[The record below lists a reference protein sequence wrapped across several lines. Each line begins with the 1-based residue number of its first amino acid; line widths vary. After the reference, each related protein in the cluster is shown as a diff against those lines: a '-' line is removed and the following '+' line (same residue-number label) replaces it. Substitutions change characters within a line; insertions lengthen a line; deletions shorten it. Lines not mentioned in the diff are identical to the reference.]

1 MKVVRLERVV
11 MNSSIFFQICSLFYI
26 SLLLI
31 IYFSKKRL
39 GTVENK
45 IYIILAVTNLI
56 GLILDIS
63 SVYTISNMSRYPIL
77 NKFVSKAYLVYLLSW
92 MFLFTIY
99 VFIISTNKKNDKN
112 KTELHLSDYKNKVYP
127 ATILYF
133 IFLILTIILPLYY
146 KDNGNVIYSYGP
158 STNLLYFVSGLCI
171 FTWLI
176 CLLLNFKQ
184 IKQKKYVP
192 IFAFLIIGTLV
203 TIIQGAHPEYLLMTS
218 METFIT
224 FLMYFTIENPDMKL
238 INELNIAKDQAV
250 KANNAKSEFL
260 SSMSHE
266 IRTPLNAIVGFSQAL
281 SEEDINDNAKDE
293 VKDIIMASN
302 SLLELVN
309 GILDI
314 SKIESGKIEIVNTE
328 YQFKNIYDEL
338 VILAKARMG
347 DKPLDF
353 RCHYDEDIPS
363 VLYGDYTRVKQVI
376 LNILTNAVKY
386 TREGYIDFSV
396 SSVRKDDICR
406 LIISVEDS
414 GIGIKQENIPKLFTK
429 FERLDLEKNITIEGT
444 GLGLAITKKLV
455 ELMNGTIVVQS
466 IYGKGSKF
474 TIAIDQRV
482 VHKEVVVENK
492 EEKKVSEV
500 HAEGRKV
507 LIVDDNKINLKVA
520 SRLLENYK
528 LDITT
533 VESGALCIDKVNSD
547 TYDLILMDDMM
558 PNMSGVETL
567 HKLKEIDGF
576 ATPVV
581 ALTANAVTGMKEK
594 YLNDGFDDYL
604 AKPINRDEL
613 NNIVAKYL
621 NK

>member
-1 MKVVRLERVV
+1 

-63 SVYTISNMSRYPIL
+63 SVYTISNMSQYPIL

-99 VFIISTNKKNDKN
+99 VFIISTNKKIDKS

-281 SEEDINDNAKDE
+281 SEEDINDNARDE
-293 VKDIIMASN
+293 VKDIMMASN

-396 SSVRKDDICR
+396 SSIRKDDICR

-482 VHKEVVVENK
+482 VHKEVVVEK
-492 EEKKVSEV
+492 REEKKVSEV

>member
-1 MKVVRLERVV
+1 

-63 SVYTISNMSRYPIL
+63 SVYTISNMSQYPIL

-99 VFIISTNKKNDKN
+99 VFIISTNKKIDKN

-238 INELNIAKDQAV
+238 INELNIAKDQAI

-293 VKDIIMASN
+293 VKDIMMASN

-363 VLYGDYTRVKQVI
+363 VLYGDYTRIKQII

-444 GLGLAITKKLV
+444 GQGLAITKKLV

-482 VHKEVVVENK
+482 VNKEVVVEK
-492 EEKKVSEV
+492 REEKKVSEV

>member
-1 MKVVRLERVV
+1 

-45 IYIILAVTNLI
+45 IYIILAITNLV

-63 SVYTISNMSRYPIL
+63 SVYTISNMSRYPTL
-77 NKFVSKAYLVYLLSW
+77 NKIISKAYLVYLLSW

-99 VFIISTNKKNDKN
+99 VFVISTKKKSDKD
-112 KTELHLSDYKNKVYP
+112 KTELHLTDYKMIYP
-127 ATILYF
+127 ATVLYF
-133 IFLILTIILPLYY
+133 VFLILTIMLPLYY
-146 KDNGNVIYSYGP
+146 KDNGSVIYSYGP

-176 CLLLNFKQ
+176 CLLVNFKQ

-192 IFAFLIIGTLV
+192 IFAFLVIGTLV
-203 TIIQGAHPEYLLMTS
+203 TVIQGAHPEYLLMTS

-293 VKDIIMASN
+293 VKDIMMASN

-353 RCHYDEDIPS
+353 RCHYDDDIPQ

-396 SSVRKDDICR
+396 SSVRKGEICR

-444 GLGLAITKKLV
+444 GLGLAITKRLV

-466 IYGKGSKF
+466 VYGKGSKF
-474 TIAIDQRV
+474 TMAIDQRI
-482 VHKEVVVENK
+482 VHKEIV
-492 EEKKVSEV
+492 EEKSEEKTTEEV
-500 HAEGRKV
+500 HAEGRRV

-533 VESGALCIDKVNSD
+533 VESGASCIDKVNSS

-567 HKLKEIDGF
+567 HKLKEISGF
-576 ATPVV
+576 NTPVI
-581 ALTANAVTGMKEK
+581 ALTANAVTGMREK

-604 AKPINRDEL
+604 SKPINRDEL
-613 NNIVAKYL
+613 NNVIAKYL

>member
-1 MKVVRLERVV
+1 

-63 SVYTISNMSRYPIL
+63 SVYTISNMSQYPIL

-99 VFIISTNKKNDKN
+99 VFIISTNKKIDKN

-238 INELNIAKDQAV
+238 INELNIAKDQAI

-293 VKDIIMASN
+293 VKDIMMASN

-363 VLYGDYTRVKQVI
+363 VLYGDYTRIKQII

-482 VHKEVVVENK
+482 VNKEVVVEK
-492 EEKKVSEV
+492 REEKKVSEV

-533 VESGALCIDKVNSD
+533 VESGALCIDKVNSN

>member
-1 MKVVRLERVV
+1 

-238 INELNIAKDQAV
+238 INELNIAKDQTI

-293 VKDIIMASN
+293 VKDIMMASN

-363 VLYGDYTRVKQVI
+363 VLYGDYTRIKQII

-482 VHKEVVVENK
+482 VHKEVVVEK
-492 EEKKVSEV
+492 SEEKKVSEV

-533 VESGALCIDKVNSD
+533 VESGALCIDKVNSN

-576 ATPVV
+576 AIPVV

>member
-1 MKVVRLERVV
+1 MSNLYFL
-11 MNSSIFFQICSLFYI
+11 MI
-26 SLLLI
+26 SFIYLLLVMI
-31 IYFSKKRL
+31 IYFIKEKIK
-39 GTVENK
+39 TKENK
-45 IYIILAVTNLI
+45 IYSMIIITSFIGIILDFI
-56 GLILDIS
+56 
-63 SVYTISNMSRYPIL
+63 SVYMAFSYKHNVLFNLVNR
-77 NKFVSKAYLVYLLSW
+77 FYLVYLLTWISLITSYTLVISLSEKKATKVISIIK
-92 MFLFTIY
+92 FLYVPMALFLILYPLKYSVKGNEFFTYGLSANTMYLLSTIY
-99 VFIISTNKKNDKN
+99 V
-112 KTELHLSDYKNKVYP
+112 
-127 ATILYF
+127 
-133 IFLILTIILPLYY
+133 
-146 KDNGNVIYSYGP
+146 
-158 STNLLYFVSGLCI
+158 LLMV
-171 FTWLI
+171 I
-176 CLLLNFKQ
+176 CLFKNLKD
-184 IKQKKYVP
+184 IKSKKYVP
-192 IFAFLIIGTLV
+192 IIFYIFIGTAVTLVQLTNPSILIIT
-203 TIIQGAHPEYLLMTS
+203 A
-218 METFIT
+218 METFVTI
-224 FLMYFTIENPDMKL
+224 LMYFTIENPDMKL
-238 INELNIAKDQAV
+238 INELNIAKDQAI

-293 VKDIIMASN
+293 VKDIMMASN

-363 VLYGDYTRVKQVI
+363 VLYGDYTRIKQII

-482 VHKEVVVENK
+482 VNKEVVVEK
-492 EEKKVSEV
+492 REEKKVSEV

>member
-1 MKVVRLERVV
+1 

-238 INELNIAKDQAV
+238 INELNIAKDQAI
-250 KANNAKSEFL
+250 KANNVKSEFL

-293 VKDIIMASN
+293 VKDIMMASN

-363 VLYGDYTRVKQVI
+363 VLYGDYTRIKQII

-482 VHKEVVVENK
+482 VHKEVVVEK
-492 EEKKVSEV
+492 REEKKVSEV

-533 VESGALCIDKVNSD
+533 VESGALCIEKVNSD

-576 ATPVV
+576 AIPVV

>member
-1 MKVVRLERVV
+1 

-63 SVYTISNMSRYPIL
+63 SVYTISNMSQYPIL

-99 VFIISTNKKNDKN
+99 VFIISTNKKIDKN

-238 INELNIAKDQAV
+238 INELNIAKDQAI

-293 VKDIIMASN
+293 VKDIMMASN

-482 VHKEVVVENK
+482 VHKEVVVEK
-492 EEKKVSEV
+492 REEKKVSEV

-507 LIVDDNKINLKVA
+507 LIVDDNKINLKVV

-576 ATPVV
+576 AIPVV

>member
-1 MKVVRLERVV
+1 

-63 SVYTISNMSRYPIL
+63 SVYTISNMSQYPIL

-99 VFIISTNKKNDKN
+99 VFIISTNKKSDKN

-238 INELNIAKDQAV
+238 INELNIAKDQAI

-281 SEEDINDNAKDE
+281 SEEDINDNARDE
-293 VKDIIMASN
+293 VKDIMMASN

-353 RCHYDEDIPS
+353 RCHYDEDIPP

-482 VHKEVVVENK
+482 VHKEVVVEK
-492 EEKKVSEV
+492 SEEKKVSEV

-533 VESGALCIDKVNSD
+533 VESGALCIDKVNSN

-576 ATPVV
+576 AIPVV

>member
-1 MKVVRLERVV
+1 

-133 IFLILTIILPLYY
+133 IFLILTIVLPLYY

-238 INELNIAKDQAV
+238 INELNIAKDQAI

-293 VKDIIMASN
+293 VKDIMMASN

-363 VLYGDYTRVKQVI
+363 VLYGDYTRIKQII

-482 VHKEVVVENK
+482 VHKEVVVEK
-492 EEKKVSEV
+492 SEEKKVSEV

-533 VESGALCIDKVNSD
+533 VESGALCIDKVNSN

>member
-1 MKVVRLERVV
+1 

-63 SVYTISNMSRYPIL
+63 SVYTISNMSQYPIL

-99 VFIISTNKKNDKN
+99 VFIISTNKKIDKN

-238 INELNIAKDQAV
+238 INELNIAKDQAI

-293 VKDIIMASN
+293 VKDIMMASN

-363 VLYGDYTRVKQVI
+363 VLYGDYTRIKQII

-482 VHKEVVVENK
+482 VNKEVVVEK
-492 EEKKVSEV
+492 REEKKVSEV

>member
-1 MKVVRLERVV
+1 

-63 SVYTISNMSRYPIL
+63 SVYTISNMSQYPIL

-238 INELNIAKDQAV
+238 INELNIAKDQAI

-293 VKDIIMASN
+293 VKDIMMASN

-363 VLYGDYTRVKQVI
+363 VLYGDYTRIKQII

-482 VHKEVVVENK
+482 VHKEVVVEK
-492 EEKKVSEV
+492 SEEKKVSEV

-533 VESGALCIDKVNSD
+533 VESGALCIEKVNSD

>member
-1 MKVVRLERVV
+1 MSNLYFLMV
-11 MNSSIFFQICSLFYI
+11 SFIY
-26 SLLLI
+26 LLLVMI
-31 IYFSKKRL
+31 IYFIKEKIK
-39 GTVENK
+39 TKENK
-45 IYIILAVTNLI
+45 IYSMIIITSFIGIILDFI
-56 GLILDIS
+56 
-63 SVYTISNMSRYPIL
+63 SVYMAFSYKHNVLFNLVNR
-77 NKFVSKAYLVYLLSW
+77 FYLVYLLTWISLITSYTLVISLSEKKATKVISIIK
-92 MFLFTIY
+92 FLYVPMALFLILYPLKYSVKGNEFFTYGLSANTMYLLSTIY
-99 VFIISTNKKNDKN
+99 V
-112 KTELHLSDYKNKVYP
+112 
-127 ATILYF
+127 
-133 IFLILTIILPLYY
+133 
-146 KDNGNVIYSYGP
+146 
-158 STNLLYFVSGLCI
+158 LLMV
-171 FTWLI
+171 I
-176 CLLLNFKQ
+176 CLFKNLKD
-184 IKQKKYVP
+184 IKSKKYVP
-192 IFAFLIIGTLV
+192 IIFYIFIGTAVTLVQLTNPSILIIT
-203 TIIQGAHPEYLLMTS
+203 A
-218 METFIT
+218 METFVTI
-224 FLMYFTIENPDMKL
+224 LMYFTIENPDMKL
-238 INELNIAKDQAV
+238 INELNIAKDQAI

-293 VKDIIMASN
+293 VKDIMMASN

-482 VHKEVVVENK
+482 VHKEAVVEK
-492 EEKKVSEV
+492 RKEKKVSEV

-576 ATPVV
+576 ASPVV

>member
-1 MKVVRLERVV
+1 MSNLYFLMV
-11 MNSSIFFQICSLFYI
+11 SFIY
-26 SLLLI
+26 LLLVMI
-31 IYFSKKRL
+31 IYFIKEKIK
-39 GTVENK
+39 TKENK
-45 IYIILAVTNLI
+45 IYSMIIITSFIGIILDFI
-56 GLILDIS
+56 
-63 SVYTISNMSRYPIL
+63 SVYMAFSYKHNVLFNLVNR
-77 NKFVSKAYLVYLLSW
+77 FYLVYLLTWISLITSYTLVISLSEKKATKVISIIK
-92 MFLFTIY
+92 FLYVPMALFLILYPLKYSVKGNEFFTYGLSANTMYLLSTIY
-99 VFIISTNKKNDKN
+99 V
-112 KTELHLSDYKNKVYP
+112 
-127 ATILYF
+127 
-133 IFLILTIILPLYY
+133 
-146 KDNGNVIYSYGP
+146 
-158 STNLLYFVSGLCI
+158 LLMV
-171 FTWLI
+171 I
-176 CLLLNFKQ
+176 CLFKNLKD
-184 IKQKKYVP
+184 IKSKKYVP
-192 IFAFLIIGTLV
+192 IIFYIFIGTAVTLVQLTNPSILIIT
-203 TIIQGAHPEYLLMTS
+203 A
-218 METFIT
+218 METFVTI
-224 FLMYFTIENPDMKL
+224 LMYFTIENPDMKL
-238 INELNIAKDQAV
+238 INELNIAKDQAI

-293 VKDIIMASN
+293 VKDIMMASN

-482 VHKEVVVENK
+482 VHKEVVVEK
-492 EEKKVSEV
+492 REEKKVSEV

-533 VESGALCIDKVNSD
+533 VESGALCVDKVNSD

>member
-1 MKVVRLERVV
+1 M
-11 MNSSIFFQICSLFYI
+11 
-26 SLLLI
+26 

-238 INELNIAKDQAV
+238 INELNIAKDQAI

-293 VKDIIMASN
+293 VKDIMMASN

-363 VLYGDYTRVKQVI
+363 VLYGDYTRIKQII

-482 VHKEVVVENK
+482 VHKEVVVEK
-492 EEKKVSEV
+492 REEKKVSEV

-533 VESGALCIDKVNSD
+533 VESGALCIEKVNSD

>member
-1 MKVVRLERVV
+1 

-63 SVYTISNMSRYPIL
+63 SVYTISNMSQYPIL

-99 VFIISTNKKNDKN
+99 VFIISTNKKIDKN

-238 INELNIAKDQAV
+238 INELNIAKDQAI

-293 VKDIIMASN
+293 VKDIMMASN

-363 VLYGDYTRVKQVI
+363 VLYGDYTRIKQII

-429 FERLDLEKNITIEGT
+429 FERLDLEKKITIEGT

-482 VHKEVVVENK
+482 VNKEVVVEK
-492 EEKKVSEV
+492 REEKKVSEV

>member
-1 MKVVRLERVV
+1 MSNLYFL
-11 MNSSIFFQICSLFYI
+11 MI
-26 SLLLI
+26 SFIYLLLVMI
-31 IYFSKKRL
+31 IYFIKEKIK
-39 GTVENK
+39 TKENK
-45 IYIILAVTNLI
+45 IYSMIIITSFIGIILDFI
-56 GLILDIS
+56 
-63 SVYTISNMSRYPIL
+63 SVYMAFSYKHNVLFNLVNR
-77 NKFVSKAYLVYLLSW
+77 FYLVYLLTWISLITSYTLVISLSEKKATKVISIIK
-92 MFLFTIY
+92 FLYVPMALFLILYPLKYSVKCNEFFTYGLSANTMYLLSTIY
-99 VFIISTNKKNDKN
+99 V
-112 KTELHLSDYKNKVYP
+112 
-127 ATILYF
+127 
-133 IFLILTIILPLYY
+133 
-146 KDNGNVIYSYGP
+146 
-158 STNLLYFVSGLCI
+158 LLMV
-171 FTWLI
+171 I
-176 CLLLNFKQ
+176 CLFKNLKD
-184 IKQKKYVP
+184 IKSKKYVP
-192 IFAFLIIGTLV
+192 IIFYIFIGTAVTLVQLTNPSILIIT
-203 TIIQGAHPEYLLMTS
+203 A
-218 METFIT
+218 METFVTI
-224 FLMYFTIENPDMKL
+224 LMYFTIENPDMKL
-238 INELNIAKDQAV
+238 INELNIAKDQAI

-293 VKDIIMASN
+293 VKDIMMASN

-482 VHKEVVVENK
+482 VHKEVVVEK
-492 EEKKVSEV
+492 REEKKVSEV

-533 VESGALCIDKVNSD
+533 VESGALCIEKVNSD

>member
-1 MKVVRLERVV
+1 

-63 SVYTISNMSRYPIL
+63 SVYTISNMSQYPIL

-99 VFIISTNKKNDKN
+99 VFIISTNKKSDKN

-192 IFAFLIIGTLV
+192 IFAFLVIGTLV

-238 INELNIAKDQAV
+238 INELNIAKDQAI

-281 SEEDINDNAKDE
+281 SEEDINDNARDE
-293 VKDIIMASN
+293 VKDIMMASN

-353 RCHYDEDIPS
+353 RCHYDEDIPP

-482 VHKEVVVENK
+482 VHKEVVVEK
-492 EEKKVSEV
+492 SEEKKVSEV

-576 ATPVV
+576 AIPVV

>member
-1 MKVVRLERVV
+1 

-99 VFIISTNKKNDKN
+99 VFIISTNKKIDKN

-238 INELNIAKDQAV
+238 INELNIAKDQAI

-293 VKDIIMASN
+293 VKDIMMASN

-363 VLYGDYTRVKQVI
+363 VLYGDYTRIKQII

-482 VHKEVVVENK
+482 VHKEVVVEK
-492 EEKKVSEV
+492 REEKKVSEV

-533 VESGALCIDKVNSD
+533 VESGALCIEKVNSD

>member
-1 MKVVRLERVV
+1 

-63 SVYTISNMSRYPIL
+63 SVYTISNMSQYPIL

-99 VFIISTNKKNDKN
+99 VFIISTNKKIDKN

-238 INELNIAKDQAV
+238 INELNIAKDQAI

-293 VKDIIMASN
+293 VKDIMMASN

-363 VLYGDYTRVKQVI
+363 VLYGDYTRIKQII

-482 VHKEVVVENK
+482 VHKEVVVEK
-492 EEKKVSEV
+492 SEEKKVSEV

-533 VESGALCIDKVNSD
+533 VESGALCIDKVNSN

-576 ATPVV
+576 TTPVV

>member
-1 MKVVRLERVV
+1 

-63 SVYTISNMSRYPIL
+63 SVYTISNMSQYPIL

-99 VFIISTNKKNDKN
+99 VFIISTNKKIDKS

-238 INELNIAKDQAV
+238 INELNIAKDQAI

-281 SEEDINDNAKDE
+281 SEEDINANAKDE
-293 VKDIIMASN
+293 VKDIMMASN

-353 RCHYDEDIPS
+353 RCHYDEDIPQ

-396 SSVRKDDICR
+396 SSVRKGEICR

-444 GLGLAITKKLV
+444 GLGLAITKRLV

-466 IYGKGSKF
+466 VYGKGSKF
-474 TIAIDQRV
+474 TMAIDQRI
-482 VHKEVVVENK
+482 VHKEIV
-492 EEKKVSEV
+492 EEKSEEKTTEEV
-500 HAEGRKV
+500 HAEGRRV

-533 VESGALCIDKVNSD
+533 VESGASCIDKVNSS

-558 PNMSGVETL
+558 PRMSGVETL
-567 HKLKEIDGF
+567 HKLKEISGF
-576 ATPVV
+576 NTPVI
-581 ALTANAVTGMKEK
+581 ALTANAVTGMREK

-604 AKPINRDEL
+604 SKQINRDEL
-613 NNIVAKYL
+613 NNVIAKYL

>member
-1 MKVVRLERVV
+1 MSNLYFLMV
-11 MNSSIFFQICSLFYI
+11 SFIY
-26 SLLLI
+26 LLLVMI
-31 IYFSKKRL
+31 IYFIKEKIK
-39 GTVENK
+39 TKENK
-45 IYIILAVTNLI
+45 IYSMIIITSFIGIILDFI
-56 GLILDIS
+56 
-63 SVYTISNMSRYPIL
+63 SVYMAFSYKHNVLFNLVNR
-77 NKFVSKAYLVYLLSW
+77 FYLVYLLTWISLITSYTLVISLSEKKATKVISIIK
-92 MFLFTIY
+92 FLYVPMALFLILYPLKYSVKGNEFFTYGLSANTMYLLSTIY
-99 VFIISTNKKNDKN
+99 V
-112 KTELHLSDYKNKVYP
+112 
-127 ATILYF
+127 
-133 IFLILTIILPLYY
+133 
-146 KDNGNVIYSYGP
+146 
-158 STNLLYFVSGLCI
+158 LLMV
-171 FTWLI
+171 I
-176 CLLLNFKQ
+176 CLFKNLKD
-184 IKQKKYVP
+184 IKSKKYVP
-192 IFAFLIIGTLV
+192 IIFYIFIGTAVTLVQLTNPSILIIT
-203 TIIQGAHPEYLLMTS
+203 A
-218 METFIT
+218 METFVTI
-224 FLMYFTIENPDMKL
+224 LMYFTIENPDMKL
-238 INELNIAKDQAV
+238 INELNIAKDQAI

-293 VKDIIMASN
+293 VKDIMMASN

-482 VHKEVVVENK
+482 VHKEVVVEK
-492 EEKKVSEV
+492 REEKKVSEV

-576 ATPVV
+576 ASPVV

>member
-1 MKVVRLERVV
+1 

-63 SVYTISNMSRYPIL
+63 SVYTISNMSQYPIL

-99 VFIISTNKKNDKN
+99 VFIISTNKKIDKN

-238 INELNIAKDQAV
+238 INELNIAKDQAI

-293 VKDIIMASN
+293 VKDIMMASN

-482 VHKEVVVENK
+482 VHKEVVVEK
-492 EEKKVSEV
+492 REEKKVSEV

-533 VESGALCIDKVNSD
+533 VESGALCIEKVNSD

>member
-1 MKVVRLERVV
+1 

-99 VFIISTNKKNDKN
+99 VFIISTNKKSDKN
-112 KTELHLSDYKNKVYP
+112 KTELHLSDYKSKVYP

-192 IFAFLIIGTLV
+192 IFAFLVIGTLV
-203 TIIQGAHPEYLLMTS
+203 TIIQGAYPEYLLMTS

-293 VKDIIMASN
+293 VKDIMMASN

-353 RCHYDEDIPS
+353 RCHYDEDIPP

-482 VHKEVVVENK
+482 VHKEVVVEK
-492 EEKKVSEV
+492 SEEKKVSEV

-533 VESGALCIDKVNSD
+533 VESGALCIDKVNSN

>member
-1 MKVVRLERVV
+1 

-63 SVYTISNMSRYPIL
+63 SVYTISNMSQYPIL

-99 VFIISTNKKNDKN
+99 VFIISTNKKSDKN

-293 VKDIIMASN
+293 VKDIMMASN

-353 RCHYDEDIPS
+353 RCHYDEDIPP

-482 VHKEVVVENK
+482 VHKEVVVEK
-492 EEKKVSEV
+492 SEEKKVSEV

-533 VESGALCIDKVNSD
+533 VESGALCIDKVNSN

-576 ATPVV
+576 TTPVV
-581 ALTANAVTGMKEK
+581 ALTANAVPGMKEK

>member
-1 MKVVRLERVV
+1 MSNLYFLMV
-11 MNSSIFFQICSLFYI
+11 SFIY
-26 SLLLI
+26 LLLVMI
-31 IYFSKKRL
+31 IYFIKEKIK
-39 GTVENK
+39 TKENK
-45 IYIILAVTNLI
+45 IYSMIIITSFIGIILDFI
-56 GLILDIS
+56 
-63 SVYTISNMSRYPIL
+63 SVYMAFSYKHNVLFNLVNR
-77 NKFVSKAYLVYLLSW
+77 FYLVYLLTWISLITSYTLVISLSEKKATKVISIIK
-92 MFLFTIY
+92 FLYVPMALFLILYPLKYSVKGNEFFTYGLSANTMYLLSTIY
-99 VFIISTNKKNDKN
+99 V
-112 KTELHLSDYKNKVYP
+112 
-127 ATILYF
+127 
-133 IFLILTIILPLYY
+133 
-146 KDNGNVIYSYGP
+146 
-158 STNLLYFVSGLCI
+158 LLMI
-171 FTWLI
+171 I
-176 CLLLNFKQ
+176 CLFKNLKD
-184 IKQKKYVP
+184 IKSKKYVP
-192 IFAFLIIGTLV
+192 IIFYIFIGTAVTLVQLTNPSILIIT
-203 TIIQGAHPEYLLMTS
+203 A
-218 METFIT
+218 METFVTI
-224 FLMYFTIENPDMKL
+224 LMYFTIENPDMKL
-238 INELNIAKDQAV
+238 INELNIAKDQAI

-293 VKDIIMASN
+293 VKDIMMASN

-363 VLYGDYTRVKQVI
+363 VLYGDYTRIKQII

-482 VHKEVVVENK
+482 VHKEVVVEK
-492 EEKKVSEV
+492 SEEKKVSEV

-533 VESGALCIDKVNSD
+533 VESGALCIDKVNSN

>member
-1 MKVVRLERVV
+1 

>member
-1 MKVVRLERVV
+1 

-45 IYIILAVTNLI
+45 IYIILAITNLV

-63 SVYTISNMSRYPIL
+63 SVYTISNMSRYPTL
-77 NKFVSKAYLVYLLSW
+77 NKFISKAYLIYLLSW
-92 MFLFTIY
+92 MFLFTVY
-99 VFIISTNKKNDKN
+99 VFVISTRKKSDKD
-112 KTELHLSDYKNKVYP
+112 KIKLHLTDYKMICP
-127 ATILYF
+127 ATVLYF
-133 IFLILTIILPLYY
+133 VFLILTIMLPLYY
-146 KDNGNVIYSYGP
+146 KDNGSVIYSYGP

-176 CLLLNFKQ
+176 CLLANFKQ

-192 IFAFLIIGTLV
+192 IFAFLVIGTLV
-203 TIIQGAHPEYLLMTS
+203 TVIQGAHPEYLLMTS

-281 SEEDINDNAKDE
+281 SEEDINDTAKDE
-293 VKDIIMASN
+293 VKDIMMASN

-328 YQFKNIYDEL
+328 YQFRNVYDEL

-353 RCHYDEDIPS
+353 RCHYDEDIPQ

-396 SSVRKDDICR
+396 LSVRKGEICR

-474 TIAIDQRV
+474 TIAIDQRI
-482 VHKEVVVENK
+482 VHKEIV
-492 EEKKVSEV
+492 EEKTEEVAEKEV
-500 HAEGRKV
+500 HAEGKKV

-533 VESGALCIDKVNSD
+533 VESGVLCIDKVNSD

-567 HKLKEIDGF
+567 HKIKEIDSF

-594 YLNDGFDDYL
+594 YLSDGFDDYL

>member
-1 MKVVRLERVV
+1 

-63 SVYTISNMSRYPIL
+63 SVYTISNMSQYPIL

-99 VFIISTNKKNDKN
+99 VFIISTNKKIDKN

-238 INELNIAKDQAV
+238 INELNIAKDQAI

-266 IRTPLNAIVGFSQAL
+266 IRTPLNAIVGFYQAL

-293 VKDIIMASN
+293 VKDIMMASN

-363 VLYGDYTRVKQVI
+363 VLYGDYTRIKQII

-482 VHKEVVVENK
+482 VHKEVVVEK
-492 EEKKVSEV
+492 SEEKKVSEV

-520 SRLLENYK
+520 SRLLENYR

-533 VESGALCIDKVNSD
+533 VESGALCIDKVNSN

>member
-1 MKVVRLERVV
+1 

-63 SVYTISNMSRYPIL
+63 SVYTISNMSQYPIL

-99 VFIISTNKKNDKN
+99 VFIISTNKKIDKN

-238 INELNIAKDQAV
+238 INELNIAKDQAI

-293 VKDIIMASN
+293 VKDIMMASN

-363 VLYGDYTRVKQVI
+363 VLYGDYTRVKQII

-482 VHKEVVVENK
+482 VHKEVVVEK
-492 EEKKVSEV
+492 REEKKVSEV

-533 VESGALCIDKVNSD
+533 VESGALCIDKVNSN

-576 ATPVV
+576 ATPIV

>member
-1 MKVVRLERVV
+1 

-63 SVYTISNMSRYPIL
+63 SVYTVSNMSQYPIL

-99 VFIISTNKKNDKN
+99 VFIISTNKKIDKN

-238 INELNIAKDQAV
+238 INELNIAKDQAI

-293 VKDIIMASN
+293 VKDIMMASN

-363 VLYGDYTRVKQVI
+363 VLYGDYTRIKQII

-482 VHKEVVVENK
+482 VNKEVVVEK
-492 EEKKVSEV
+492 REEKKVSEV

>member
-1 MKVVRLERVV
+1 MSNLYFL
-11 MNSSIFFQICSLFYI
+11 MI
-26 SLLLI
+26 SFIYLLLVMI
-31 IYFSKKRL
+31 IYFIKEKIK
-39 GTVENK
+39 TKENK
-45 IYIILAVTNLI
+45 IYSMIIITSFIGIILDFI
-56 GLILDIS
+56 
-63 SVYTISNMSRYPIL
+63 SVYMAFSYKHNVLFNLVNR
-77 NKFVSKAYLVYLLSW
+77 FYLVYLLTWISLITSYTLVISLSEKKATKVISIIK
-92 MFLFTIY
+92 FLYVPMALFLILYPLKYSVKGNEFFTYGLSANTMYLLSTIY
-99 VFIISTNKKNDKN
+99 V
-112 KTELHLSDYKNKVYP
+112 
-127 ATILYF
+127 
-133 IFLILTIILPLYY
+133 
-146 KDNGNVIYSYGP
+146 
-158 STNLLYFVSGLCI
+158 LLMI
-171 FTWLI
+171 I
-176 CLLLNFKQ
+176 CLFKNLKD
-184 IKQKKYVP
+184 IKSKKYVP
-192 IFAFLIIGTLV
+192 IIFYIFIGTAVTLVQLTNPSILIIT
-203 TIIQGAHPEYLLMTS
+203 A
-218 METFIT
+218 METFVTI
-224 FLMYFTIENPDMKL
+224 LMYFTIENPDMKL
-238 INELNIAKDQAV
+238 ISELNIAKDQAI

-293 VKDIIMASN
+293 VKDIMMASN

-363 VLYGDYTRVKQVI
+363 VLYGDYTRIKQII

-482 VHKEVVVENK
+482 VHKEVVVEK
-492 EEKKVSEV
+492 SEEKKVSEV

-533 VESGALCIDKVNSD
+533 VESGALCIDKVNSN